1 GMYCRHGNEG
11 IDNNNAND
19 VSQPLYNLTKKD
31 WWMHHENRIDLF
43 PPAAGDFLELRA
55 GGYVTLELSVNRAF
69 TTTSENPILGEFPN
83 GQNEIFPSGRSAEGC
98 VTEPNLHTKSEA
110 EAAGTVLAI
119 SYANTLDGVSSDN
132 LGVISV
138 AYKTPWRRLVNYSLP
153 MMPTCSDAGC
163 HCAWGW
169 VPTGCGRPDM
179 YMQPFKCKVT
189 NGFSIFGPPTFKPAK
204 ALPPVWCQDDPS
216 KCIVG
221 PKQMIY
227 YNQLDGNNVNLTGV
241 DNAGNPKKPA
251 YDMRYGW
258 ADGTPQTLAMFV
270 RFATHDSRSF
280 RRRTVG
286 LRALCEDSSRQEAVC
301 ARLVRGWVPVRSCPC
316 REGAAPPLALIY
328 VMFLGRAW
336 KIFIYRNLLS
346 HHFELFRS
354 LCRL

>member
-1 GMYCRHGNEG
+1 MIKTALIFSVTTLLSFGVIPAAAHVGAYGPGMYCRLGNEG

-31 WWMHHENRIDLF
+31 WWMHHENRIDQF

-55 GGYVTLELSVNRAF
+55 GGYVTLELAVNRAF
-69 TTTSENPILGEFPN
+69 TTTSGNPILGEFPN
-83 GQNEIFPSGRSAEGC
+83 GQNEIFPSGRSQEGC

-138 AYKTPWRRLVNYSLP
+138 AYNTPWRRLVNYSLP

-241 DNAGNPKKPA
+241 DDAGNPKKPA

-258 ADGTPQTLAMFV
+258 ADGAQWDYVPYAKIPQDKRQYVPAWY
-270 RFATHDSRSF
+270 AAGSRYAPAPA
-280 RRRTVG
+280 G
-286 LRALCEDSSRQEAVC
+286 K
-301 ARLVRGWVPVRSCPC
+301 VRSRRWP
-316 REGAAPPLALIY
+316 
-328 VMFLGRAW
+328 
-336 KIFIYRNLLS
+336 
-346 HHFELFRS
+346 
-354 LCRL
+354 